1 MNGSPSWLQSLP
13 VLGGYQ
19 KQEQTPG
26 GYLGD
31 GSKGLNL
38 KSKNWF

>member
-1 MNGSPSWLQSLP
+1 MNGPPSWLQSLP

-26 GYLGD
+26 GYHLGD
-31 GSKGLNL
+31 GS
-38 KSKNWF
+38 